1 MTHWAVSDIHGY
13 YTAYEQIKKIIAPE
27 DKVICLGDCGDRGP
41 QSWKTIKAVL
51 SDPQFIYLKGNHEDM
66 LAKALYQYFEEDF
79 MDRDYYYLCSRNG
92 GSATFYDA
100 SCETDPMGAAKVLNN
115 LPLEY
120 HYTNLEGKRICL
132 CHAGFTGGRTWKEP
146 KKKEHDLIWD
156 REHTFDPASCFDTTD
171 FDIVI
176 HGHTPI
182 PFDFVDDDKFD
193 GKAYFYCGGHKINID
208 AGSYYSGQCIL
219 FNLDTFESITLDL
232 NS

>member
-1 MTHWAVSDIHGY
+1 MTYWAVSDMHGY
-13 YTAYEQIKKIIAPE
+13 YSFYEQIKTIIAPE

-79 MDRDYYYLCSRNG
+79 MDRDYYYLCSMNG

-100 SCETDPMGAAKVLNN
+100 SCESDPIGAAKVLNN
-115 LPLEY
+115 LPIEY
-120 HYTNLEGKRICL
+120 QYTNPKGDRICL

-146 KKKEHDLIWD
+146 KRKETDLIWD
-156 REHTFDPASCFDTTD
+156 REHTFDPASCFDTTN
-171 FDIVI
+171 FDVIV

-182 PFDFVDDDKFD
+182 PFDFVDNDEFD
-193 GKAYFYCGGHKINID
+193 GKAHFYCGDHKINID
-208 AGSYYSGQCIL
+208 AGSYYSNMGIL
-219 FNLDTFESITLDL
+219 FNLDTFDSITIKLTD
-232 NS
+232 